1 MSYLSIVPEKLAKF
15 FRGILFG
22 APDRLLTPMPHRHG
36 CPLLWVENRFFG
48 RNSPKRRPIWMKSG
62 RYLFLHGIHYICRFS
77 LTPSLQGRPNCA
89 VFGAARHPQL
99 CEGAWLGRGRE
110 QVGKCWIYFE
120 EKNPT
125 VITALQYRNGPQV
138 QSCGMDAKSLNTVRR
153 PNENDFVVY
162 VISTNLL
169 YTTDFND
176 LGDKPI
182 NVRRGLCRRKKTSGC
197 F

>member
-1 MSYLSIVPEKLAKF
+1 MDEIWQIFVLAWNTLHLSIQF
-15 FRGILFG
+15 D
-22 APDRLLTPMPHRHG
+22 PDRCKGGQTVPCLGPRGTRSCAKAHG
-36 CPLLWVENRFFG
+36 LE
-48 RNSPKRRPIWMKSG
+48 
-62 RYLFLHGIHYICRFS
+62 
-77 LTPSLQGRPNCA
+77 
-89 VFGAARHPQL
+89 GAANKW
-99 CEGAWLGRGRE
+99 ENVE
-110 QVGKCWIYFE
+110 YISKK
-120 EKNPT
+120 KNPT

-176 LGDKPI
+176 LGDKAI